1 MNLRENMSNHA
12 VHTTEGQRKQSLRQN
27 RNAKIQKMLVTM
39 TEKSD
44 HKLNEIQALK

>member
-1 MNLRENMSNHA
+1 MNLRENMTNHA
-12 VHTTEGQRKQSLRQN
+12 GLINEGQRKQSLRQN

-44 HKLNEIQALK
+44 HKLNEIHALK